1 MRSLRSWQ
9 VVVMAVQAIITG
21 LRRPTE
27 EDLKFKVSVGYV
39 SKAVEK
45 IQTQE

>member
-1 MRSLRSWQ
+1 
-9 VVVMAVQAIITG
+9 MAEQAIITA

-27 EDLKFKVSVGYV
+27 EDLKCKVSVGYV
-39 SKAVEK
+39 AKAVEK